1 MSPHTPK
8 KEQVLEKAC
17 FQKEPVPFLVMRR
30 MPHQRDEAE
39 CNRAVCD
46 ELKWRAANVRRSI
59 RNYWCNRKA

>member
-1 MSPHTPK
+1 
-8 KEQVLEKAC
+8 
-17 FQKEPVPFLVMRR
+17 